1 MRVTIKLNLKNKAAQ
16 PTEFGETLEL
26 QIKRMK
32 ETNQPIEGGAPTIF
46 TARKDGVIP
55 EYDIRSDKWDRALE
69 NMEQVSRNRQEQR
82 AEWLEKLEETV
93 KPVENTETAE

>member
-1 MRVTIKLNLKNKAAQ
+1 MRTAIKQRTLFKATE

-82 AEWLEKLEETV
+82 AEWLKQLDETN
-93 KPVENTETAE
+93 PVENTEPTE

>member
-1 MRVTIKLNLKNKAAQ
+1 MRTAIKQKTLFKATE
-16 PTEFGETLEL
+16 PTELGETLEL
-26 QIKRMK
+26 QIKRIK
-32 ETNQPIEGGAPTIF
+32 ETNQPIEAGAPTIF

-82 AEWLEKLEETV
+82 AEWLKQLDETN
-93 KPVENTETAE
+93 PVENTEPTE

>member
-1 MRVTIKLNLKNKAAQ
+1 MRVTIKQRTLFKATE
-16 PTEFGETLEL
+16 PTETGETLEL

-32 ETNQPIEGGAPTIF
+32 ETNQPIEGGAPTIY

-82 AEWLEKLEETV
+82 AEWLKKLDETT